1 MGAGRDHHI
10 AKRNHYKF
18 VQEVIRSGQLKE
30 AESKEG
36 IGCNHDNCPLEAA
49 IVIPLYTNHNVVG
62 TLKFT
67 LRQTR
72 CYKFD
77 KRLARGLAE
86 IFSSQLEL
94 GKAET
99 QSKLLRDAEIKS
111 LQAQVNPHFFSML
124 SIQYQH

>member
-1 MGAGRDHHI
+1 M
-10 AKRNHYKF
+10 
-18 VQEVIRSGQLKE
+18 IRSGQLKE

-62 TLKFT
+62 TLKF
-67 LRQTR
+67 
-72 CYKFD
+72 YFKD
-77 KRLARGLAE
+77 KHDVTNSTKQLARGLAE